1 MMNVIHIDE
10 KWFYLSREKKNFYLH
25 PDENQPHREFQNKNF
40 IGKVMFLA
48 AVARPRWD
56 FHKRG
61 MWDGKVGIWPFV
73 QIKPAQ
79 KDSANRPKG
88 TMEMKPM
95 LVDRNAVRE
104 MMISNL
110 IPAIKKMT
118 RIV

>member
-1 MMNVIHIDE
+1 M
-10 KWFYLSREKKNFYLH
+10 
-25 PDENQPHREFQNKNF
+25 
-40 IGKVMFLA
+40 G
-48 AVARPRWD
+48 

-104 MMISNL
+104 MMMNNL
-110 IPAIKKMT
+110 IPAIKKNGQDRVME
-118 RIV
+118 